1 MNTKKG
7 APQGPNGAL
16 ALPLRSAMETLEQV
30 LAAGWYPA
38 RKLLMSRLAEL
49 PQPGLPVWVPEA
61 DLEETPI
68 EVTVSF
74 ALPGV
79 EKADIRVQA
88 TADCLAVSGKRRES
102 EGREALRAEQPRG
115 AFLRKVMLP
124 CAVKP
129 AGAKA
134 SYRNGVLRVA
144 LPRAKAAFGRS
155 IKVD

>member
-1 MNTKKG
+1 MSAKKT
-7 APQGPNGAL
+7 APRGPDGAL
-16 ALPLRSAMETLEQV
+16 AVPVREALNTLEQV

-38 RKLLMSRLAEL
+38 RRLLMSRLAEL

-61 DLEETPI
+61 DLEETPV
-68 EVTVSF
+68 EVVVSF

-79 EKADIRVQA
+79 EKADIRLQA
-88 TADCLAVSGKRRES
+88 TEDCLVVSGTRRGTETP
-102 EGREALRAEQPRG
+102 RTLRAEQPRG
-115 AFLRKVMLP
+115 EFLRKVPLP

-129 AGAKA
+129 SGAKA
-134 SYRNGVLRVA
+134 SYRNGVLRVT